1 MIQNGFGKY
10 NPADMKHR
18 RASLNVPKD
27 GEAFQPQCATSFGA
41 SSSQTRLLYSD
52 FKPHKIKKNK

>member
-18 RASLNVPKD
+18 RASLNVRTEKPFSPSALLHLEHPRPKHVSCI
-27 GEAFQPQCATSFGA
+27 PTSNP
-41 SSSQTRLLYSD
+41 T
-52 FKPHKIKKNK
+52 K

>member
-10 NPADMKHR
+10 NPADMKHVLKCPEGR
-18 RASLNVPKD
+18 
-27 GEAFQPQCATSFGA
+27 EAFQPQCATSFGA

-52 FKPHKIKKNK
+52 FKPHKINK